1 MDEPRV
7 IRLPGIGGRIEGD
20 ELRRR
25 TREVDDGPSA
35 VKVRTPVATSARSV
49 DWSAWVSPGV
59 CPGGLPEAAQTQPS
73 MIGWIVAEAVD
84 APLRKSAAA
93 INIVRTKRLMVTPLR
108 EGDTQPH
115 PGGTFIYQPAGPRV
129 VLAGWP
135 HFAART
141 AGGSWLHA
149 PGSSSP

>member
-1 MDEPRV
+1 MGLAR
-7 IRLPGIGGRIEGD
+7 RLPWWIARGG
-20 ELRRR
+20 
-25 TREVDDGPSA
+25 P
-35 VKVRTPVATSARSV
+35 
-49 DWSAWVSPGV
+49 
-59 CPGGLPEAAQTQPS
+59 QTQPS

-129 VLAGWP
+129 VFGRLDLLLRLVPQAAHGCTRQARLP
-135 HFAART
+135 LNNIQHFR
-141 AGGSWLHA
+141 
-149 PGSSSP
+149 